1 MRKDREE
8 FIINLSIFMKMCY
21 HEHMA
26 LHETC
31 EREVSSMD
39 FQKLVDSISA
49 MCCVVSVEIFPEGRY
64 GKFRIVT
71 GNKPYIASIE
81 TPMSEIDMNYK
92 TFVPDSE
99 YTDYLGRDLNFEDAC
114 YRAAFKKR
122 CLHSYV
128 RPDRAEIYF
137 NMMFIPLES
146 DREDMAYCL
155 YIMEIDFAPKTENM
169 SNISSDIA
177 TSVLDTCIRLRGSA
191 DFKET
196 MSEVLTGI
204 RELCDAEH
212 CCILLVNSYERSCQV
227 LAEAFAPGTKLLPM
241 AHYVNDDFYDIVESW
256 PSTIAGSNCIIAKN
270 DQDMEVVKERNPV
283 WYGSLTAAGAYNIV
297 LFPLKSG
304 NELLGYIWALN
315 FDPERAGKIKET
327 LDVSTFILGSELGN
341 HLLLDRLGTLSSK
354 DILTGVMNRNEM
366 NNVVDGLCH
375 GEEKGQ
381 TSIGVIFTDVN
392 GLKAVNDLEGHNA
405 GDRLLKNAAN
415 ALREVFDE
423 KYIFRAGGDE
433 FAIIVPGIREEELD
447 EKIARIRDVCVKY
460 GNVVFAIG
468 GAYEEDSRNVRVA
481 LRRADEKM
489 YEDKRIF
496 YEQNPD
502 RMDPSRLGC
511 SDEDELDEKF
521 RERSIFREMN
531 YDNLTGLPSMT
542 YFFKLAEIGRKSMH
556 ERNIQSALVY
566 LNLSGLRYY
575 NKRYGFAEGDELIRD
590 IASMMGEI
598 FGEDNCSRFGQDHF
612 ALFTE
617 AEGIENRLNRLF
629 KEAKRANGGK
639 SLYIRAG
646 IYMDSMGLVETS
658 LACDRAKYA
667 GNIKKDDTCSTF
679 TYFDSSMLKWEISRQ
694 YIVDNLDRA
703 ISENWIR
710 PYYQPIVRTTN
721 RLVCDEEALARW
733 IDPDKGMLSPAE
745 FIPILED
752 SKLIY
757 KVDLH
762 IVDMIID
769 RMKKQKAMGMNVI
782 PVSVNLSRTDFES
795 CDIVEEIDYR
805 LENAGISK
813 DLITIEITESVVGQ
827 NFEFMKEQVERFQA
841 LGFKVW
847 MDDFGSGYSSL
858 DLLQEMQFDLIKFD
872 MRFMRQ
878 FESTPKSRVI
888 LTELMR
894 MAQNLGTET
903 VCEGV
908 ETSEQADFLSE
919 IGCTKMQGY
928 YFCKPIPVEE
938 IWERFRKGTGDG
950 FENPDEAD
958 YYTVVGAVNL
968 YDLSS
973 VSLEESVMAR
983 QHFNTL
989 PMAVVEYDKK
999 VINVIRCSKSYREFM
1014 ERYFS
1019 VKSFGMLAK
1028 VDDLM
1033 KGVGKEFAA
1042 AIERCRKEEHRVFME
1057 EKTPDGT
1064 VMQAMVKKVADN
1076 PVSGASA
1083 YMIVVL
1089 DIIEEKDEQLS
1100 YANVSQ
1106 ALSSD
1111 YLYLF
1116 YVDLETEKYVEY
1128 SSDGSRGISLERHGN
1143 DFFASSAK
1151 EAAKLIFEADRDA
1164 FIADFT
1170 KENVKK
1176 NIEEHGSYIYT
1187 YRMLIND
1194 VPVYVNMKGV
1204 LMNTNDSHIIIGIN
1218 NVDAQ
1223 MRQQEAIERL
1233 KEEQITY
1240 SRISA
1245 LIGEFIAIYTVD
1257 PESGNYIQYSA
1268 TKEYSELH
1276 TSRAGE
1282 DFYSDSIRDSRDV
1295 VHPEDY
1301 PRLVREL
1308 TKEKILN
1315 KTRNGGLFNLRY
1327 RLILNGEPLPIILR
1341 AGMVPE
1347 KDGPQLIVGV
1357 CKYYEEV

>member
-1 MRKDREE
+1 
-8 FIINLSIFMKMCY
+8 
-21 HEHMA
+21 
-26 LHETC
+26 
-31 EREVSSMD
+31 MD
-39 FQKLVDSISA
+39 FQKLVDNLST
-49 MCCVVSVEIFPEGRY
+49 MCCVVSVEVFPEGRY

-92 TFVPDSE
+92 TFVPNSE

-114 YRAAFKKR
+114 YRAAYKKQ
-122 CLHSYV
+122 CIHSYV

-146 DREDMAYCL
+146 DREDLAYCL
-155 YIMEIDFAPKTENM
+155 YIMEIDFEAKSENM
-169 SNISSDIA
+169 SNISSDVA
-177 TSVLDTCIRLRGSA
+177 ASVLDTCIRLRGSG
-191 DFKET
+191 DFKAT
-196 MSEVLTGI
+196 MKEVLVGI

-212 CCILLVNSYERSCQV
+212 CCILLADEYNRSCEV
-227 LAEAFAPGTKLLPM
+227 LGEAFAPGTKLLPM
-241 AHYVNDDFYDIVESW
+241 EEYLNDDFYDIVESW
-256 PSTIAGSNCIIAKN
+256 PATIAGSNCIIAKN
-270 DQDMEVVKERNPV
+270 DQDMEVVRERNPV
-283 WYGSLTAAGAYNIV
+283 WYESLTSAGAYNIV

-304 NELLGYIWALN
+304 NQLLGYIWALN
-315 FDPERAGKIKET
+315 YDPERAGKIKET
-327 LDVSTFILGSELGN
+327 LDITTFIVGSELGN

-354 DILTGVMNRNEM
+354 DLLTGVMNRNEM
-366 NNVVDGLCH
+366 NNVVDSLCH
-375 GEEKGQ
+375 GEEKDN

-423 KYIFRAGGDE
+423 KDIFRAGGDE
-433 FAIIVPGIREEELD
+433 FAIILSGIREDELD
-447 EKIARIRDVCVKY
+447 DKIARIRSACEKY

-481 LRRADEKM
+481 LRRADENM

-496 YEQNPD
+496 YEQNPERID
-502 RMDPSRLGC
+502 ASRLGC
-511 SDEDELDEKF
+511 SNEDELDEKF

-531 YDNLTGLPSMT
+531 YDHLTGLPSMT

-556 ERNIQSALVY
+556 ERDIPSALVY
-566 LNLSGLRYY
+566 INLSRLRYY
-575 NKRYGFAEGDELIRD
+575 NKRYGFAEGDELIKD
-590 IASMMGEI
+590 IAAKLAEI
-598 FGEDNCSRFGQDHF
+598 FGEENCSRFGQDHF

-617 AEGIENRLNRLF
+617 SEGLENRLNRLF

-639 SLYIRAG
+639 SLFIRAG

-667 GNIKKDDTCSTF
+667 GNIRKDDSCSTF
-679 TYFDSSMLKWEISRQ
+679 NYYDSSMLKNEINRQ

-703 ISENWIR
+703 INENWIKAF
-710 PYYQPIVRTTN
+710 YQPIVRSTN

-733 IDPDKGMLSPAE
+733 IDPEKGMLSPAD

-752 SKLIY
+752 TRLIY
-757 KVDLH
+757 KLDLH
-762 IVDMIID
+762 VVDIILE
-769 RMKKQKAMGMNVI
+769 RMKMQKARGYNVT

-795 CDIVEEIDYR
+795 CDIVEEINYR
-805 LENAGISK
+805 VETAGMPK
-813 DLITIEITESVVGQ
+813 DLLTIEITESVVGE
-827 NFEFMKEQVERFQA
+827 NFEFMKEQVERFQD

-894 MAQNLGTET
+894 MAQSLGMET

-908 ETSEQADFLSE
+908 ESSEQADFLSE

-938 IWERFRKGTGDG
+938 IWDRIEKGTGAG
-950 FENPDEAD
+950 FENPDETE
-958 YYTVVGAVNL
+958 YYRTVGSLNM

-973 VSLEESVMAR
+973 VAQEENVTAR
-983 QHFNTL
+983 HHFSSL
-989 PMAVVEYDKK
+989 PMAIVEYDTETVK
-999 VINVIRCSKSYREFM
+999 VIRCSKSYREFM

-1019 VKSFGMLAK
+1019 VKTTSIAASVKNLKTGI
-1028 VDDLM
+1028 
-1033 KGVGKEFAA
+1033 GKEFADA
-1042 AIERCRKEEHRVFME
+1042 LERCRKEEHRVLIE
-1057 EKTPDGT
+1057 EKTADGSGI
-1064 VMQAMVKKVADN
+1064 QAMIKKVADN
-1076 PVSGASA
+1076 PVRGISA
-1083 YMIVVL
+1083 YTIAVL
-1089 DIIEEKDEQLS
+1089 DITEGSEERLS
-1100 YANVSQ
+1100 YANVAQ

-1111 YLYLF
+1111 YLYLY
-1116 YVDLETEKYVEY
+1116 YVNLDTDSFIEY
-1128 SSDGSRGISLERHGN
+1128 SSDGSRGISLERHGK
-1143 DFFASSAK
+1143 DFFAASSRDAVK
-1151 EAAKLIFEADRDA
+1151 AIYEADREA
-1164 FIADFT
+1164 FISDFT
-1170 KENVKK
+1170 KENITKS
-1176 NIEEHGSYIYT
+1176 IDEHGAYINT
-1187 YRMLIND
+1187 YRLLIND
-1194 VPVYVNMKGV
+1194 VPTYVNMKAV
-1204 LMNTNDSHIIIGIN
+1204 HMNTDNSHIIIGVS

-1245 LIGEFIAIYTVD
+1245 LIGEFIAIYSVD
-1257 PESGNYIQYSA
+1257 PESGNYIRYSS
-1268 TKEYSELH
+1268 TREYSDLQ
-1276 TSRAGE
+1276 TSSAGN
-1282 DFYSDSIRDSRDV
+1282 DFYSDSVRDSKNV
-1295 VHPEDY
+1295 IHPDDY
-1301 PRLVREL
+1301 ERLVKEL
-1308 TKEKILN
+1308 TKEKILS
-1315 KTRNGGLFNLRY
+1315 KTQNGGIFKLRY
-1327 RLILNGEPLPIILR
+1327 RLMLNGEAVPIILR
-1341 AGMVPE
+1341 AGIVPE

-1357 CKYYEEV
+1357 CRYYEEA